1 MSEILAIVSPSYL
14 FSIIIFLVIGYFML
28 TEPLFLSWT
37 YLQSKRL
44 EILFLKYKLMIPLWV
59 RLKIS
64 QYQMKRY
71 YKKNGK

>member
-28 TEPLFLSWT
+28 TEPLFLPWT